1 MSFLTFLRNLKQKLF
16 NYWSIDEK
24 EIRLLNKVVRKRE
37 NNDCVKL
44 DNYRLTILLSFV
56 LLGAFSFLYL
66 AYSDY
71 KYNIASTIEIKP
83 KEIVSISIENPIDTE
98 IPGDY
103 IYENYTLKNGDNL
116 LNILTKEIGLTKKDA
131 FNFIAELGKIY
142 NPKNIKTGQEISL
155 KYRNTINFVNNNI
168 EQNTILEEL
177 KLFDDSTLEEYLI
190 YRENE
195 NTYSARK
202 NKVSLTTY
210 YNRFIVNIKSNL
222 YMDAIKA
229 GIPAEIIANM
239 INYYSFDID
248 FQRDIRSGDWFEVV
262 YEGMYTESGKIARNG
277 DIIYA
282 NLHTNKND
290 HKIYKFMQNNNIMY
304 FNENGLSTRKSL
316 LKTPING
323 ARITSNF
330 GNRRK
335 HPILGYTKA
344 HKGIDFGAPVGTP
357 FYAAGNGTVKKV
369 ITGCITGN
377 KSCGKGYGNYILIQH
392 NSSYS
397 SEYAHLS
404 KVNKGIKVGTKVKQ
418 GQVIGFVG
426 NTGLSTGPH
435 LHYGI
440 IYKNERINPNR
451 IKSISSIRLSG
462 NDLLNFINE
471 KEKIDQ
477 LRSSAINQ
485 SQLNKKYTNN

>member
-1 MSFLTFLRNLKQKLF
+1 MTFLGNLKQKFLS
-16 NYWSIDEK
+16 YWPTDEK
-24 EIRLLNKVVRKRE
+24 EIKLLNKFIRGRR
-37 NNDCVKL
+37 ND
-44 DNYRLTILLSFV
+44 DNYRAMDNYKLTLLLSFI
-56 LLGAFSFLYL
+56 LLGIIFFLYL
-66 AYSDY
+66 SYSNY
-71 KYNIASTIEIKP
+71 KYNIASMIDVKPRELVTIN
-83 KEIVSISIENPIDTE
+83 IENPVGTE

-103 IYENYTLKNGDNL
+103 KYENYTIKSGDSL
-116 LNILTKEIGLTKKDA
+116 LNVLTREISLTKKDA
-131 FNFIAELGKIY
+131 MDCLTELGKIY
-142 NPKNIKTGQEISL
+142 NLKNIKAGQEISL
-155 KYRNTINFVNNNI
+155 KYRNVIKLINDNI
-168 EQNTILEEL
+168 EQNTVLEEL
-177 KLFDDSTLEEYLI
+177 RLFNETALEEYLV

-195 NTYSARK
+195 NSYSAK
-202 NKVSLTTY
+202 KSKVSLTTY
-210 YNRFIVNIKSNL
+210 YNRFIVVIKNSL

-229 GIPAEIIANM
+229 GIPAEVIGNM

-248 FQRDIRSGDWFEVV
+248 FQRDIKSGDWFEIV
-262 YEGMYTESGKIARNG
+262 YEGMYTKSGKMAKNG

-282 NLHTNKND
+282 NLHVNREN
-290 HKIYKFMQNNNIMY
+290 HKIYKFVQNNNVMY

-330 GNRRK
+330 NSRRK

-357 FYAAGNGTVKKV
+357 FYAAGDGTVKKV
-369 ITGCITGN
+369 ITGCTVGD

-404 KVNKGIKVGTKVKQ
+404 KVNKGIKVGVKVKQ

-440 IYKNERINPNR
+440 IYKNDRINPNR
-451 IKSISSIRLSG
+451 IKSISSVRLNGSE
-462 NDLLNFINE
+462 LMRFISE

-485 SQLNKKYTNN
+485 NGIKQKF

>member
-1 MSFLTFLRNLKQKLF
+1 MGFFTFLNNLKQRL
-16 NYWSIDEK
+16 YSCCSVGDK
-24 EIRLLNKVVRKRE
+24 EIKLLNKVTRSRR
-37 NNDCVKL
+37 NDDGYRAF
-44 DNYRLTILLSFV
+44 DNYRLTVLLSFI
-56 LLGAFSFLYL
+56 LLGVSFFLYL
-66 AYSDY
+66 SYSNY
-71 KYNIASTIEIKP
+71 KYNIVSMIDVKPRELVTIT
-83 KEIVSISIENPIDTE
+83 IENPVGVE

-103 IYENYTLKNGDNL
+103 KYENYTIKNGDSL
-116 LNILTKEIGLTKKDA
+116 LNVLTREIGLAKKDA
-131 FNFIAELGKIY
+131 LSCVAELGKIY
-142 NPKNIKTGQEISL
+142 NLKNIKVGQEISL
-155 KYRNTINFVNNNI
+155 KYRNTINLVDDNV
-168 EQNTILEEL
+168 EQGVVLEEL
-177 KLFDDSTLEEYLI
+177 RLLDDVALMEYLV

-195 NTYSARK
+195 DNYSAK
-202 NKVSLTTY
+202 ENKVTLTTY
-210 YNRFIVNIKSNL
+210 YNRFIVAIKNSL

-229 GIPAEIIANM
+229 GVPAEIVGNM

-248 FQRDIRSGDWFEVV
+248 FQRDIKSGDWFEVV
-262 YEGMYTESGKIARNG
+262 YEGMYTKSGKMAKNG

-282 NLHTNKND
+282 NLHTNREN
-290 HKIYKFMQNNNIMY
+290 HKIYRFIQNNNVMY

-330 GNRRK
+330 NSRRK

-357 FYAAGNGTVKKV
+357 FYAAGNGTIKKV
-369 ITGCITGN
+369 VSGCKVGD

-404 KVNKGIKVGTKVKQ
+404 RVNKGIKVGVKVKQ

-426 NTGLSTGPH
+426 NTGLSTGAH

-451 IKSISSIRLSG
+451 IRSVSSIRLSG
-462 NDLLNFINE
+462 NELIKFISE

-477 LRSSAINQ
+477 LRSSAVNQ
-485 SQLNKKYTNN
+485 SGIKQR